1 MRQAPLHV
9 TFDLQRLLAWRPPP
23 LRFDDFDEAHF
34 HSACASARLNHFII
48 SGAIALLA
56 YLLFLLADHRL
67 IPDVFDL
74 AVQVRVYWY
83 APVAVLMFLI
93 AFVARGFVLALPWAF
108 METVLMMTGVG
119 AGASLGWLLTHS
131 SSPYAGLYIAGLVPI
146 VVYGNL
152 VQRFR
157 FRFAFVFSL
166 IIIGI
171 SVACAIRRYGQSLPF
186 DLFDFPLVLLVMLM
200 SGYTLIMN
208 YRLELEE
215 RRRFEMAVRASA
227 LHKKL
232 SASRAQLDLMSRR
245 DPLTGAPNRREF
257 EGYVRER
264 WEALARAG
272 GEMAL
277 LLMDVD
283 HFKAFNDR
291 YGHPAGDQ
299 CLRHVAA
306 ILQKTLPAEQG
317 CVARWGGEEFIV
329 ALPGMNA
336 RQAQIVA
343 QAMCQA
349 VQSAGLRHEGSA
361 TADSVTVSVG
371 VAVARPAEGGI
382 NVDGLIARADAALYR
397 AKHEGRNRCVVDE
410 PDMVP
415 A

>member
-1 MRQAPLHV
+1 
-9 TFDLQRLLAWRPPP
+9 
-23 LRFDDFDEAHF
+23 
-34 HSACASARLNHFII
+34 
-48 SGAIALLA
+48 
-56 YLLFLLADHRL
+56 
-67 IPDVFDL
+67 
-74 AVQVRVYWY
+74 
-83 APVAVLMFLI
+83 VLMFLI

-186 DLFDFPLVLLVMLM
+186 DLFDFPLVMLV

-277 LLMDVD
+277 L
-283 HFKAFNDR
+283 
-291 YGHPAGDQ
+291 
-299 CLRHVAA
+299 
-306 ILQKTLPAEQG
+306 
-317 CVARWGGEEFIV
+317 
-329 ALPGMNA
+329 
-336 RQAQIVA
+336 
-343 QAMCQA
+343 
-349 VQSAGLRHEGSA
+349 
-361 TADSVTVSVG
+361 
-371 VAVARPAEGGI
+371 
-382 NVDGLIARADAALYR
+382 
-397 AKHEGRNRCVVDE
+397 
-410 PDMVP
+410 
-415 A
+415 